1 MSSFV
6 PDGFDNRKDEKPFL
20 NPQGSEAGN
29 LSPEER
35 ALWQRLTG
43 TPTDMSPEFKKWLE
57 SFILVNVVPQIP
69 ALQLQGFARSS
80 ISCRL
85 GRTSN
90 QSGWTGGSRD
100 NITWTSA
107 EWDPSELW
115 DGSTKVVVKHPG
127 KYLVWTSLEFSAQDG
142 QLEIWKNN
150 STREAI
156 APTQNHPN
164 LTTVLDMSVG
174 DYVQIKV
181 VPDGSST
188 VVNYEANHTPQVV
201 VARLSG

>member
-1 MSSFV
+1 MSQFL
-6 PDGFDNRKDEKPFL
+6 PEDTKNEKPFL
-20 NPQGSEAGN
+20 GPQGSEAGN

-43 TPTDMSPEFKKWLE
+43 SPQDIAPEFKKWLE
-57 SFILVNVVPQIP
+57 QQVLVNIVPQIP
-69 ALQLQGFARSS
+69 APQLQGFARSS

-85 GRTSN
+85 RRTSD
-90 QSGWTGGSRD
+90 QTGWTGGVRD
-100 NITWTSA
+100 NMVWTSA

-115 DGSTKVVVKHPG
+115 DGSTKIIAKSPG
-127 KYLVWTSLEFSAQDG
+127 KYLVWTSVEFETQNG
-142 QLEIWKNN
+142 QLEIWKND

-156 APTQNHPN
+156 APTQAHPN
-164 LTTVLDMSVG
+164 LTTVLDLRV
-174 DYVQIKV
+174 DDFVQVKV

>member
-1 MSSFV
+1 MSSFI
-6 PDGFDNRKDEKPFL
+6 PDGFDKKDEKPFL

-43 TPTDMSPEFKKWLE
+43 TPSDVAPEFKKWLE
-57 SFILVNVVPQIP
+57 NFILVNVVPQIP
-69 ALQLQGFARSS
+69 APQLQGFARAS

-85 GRTSN
+85 RRTSS
-90 QSGWTGGSRD
+90 QGGWVGGVRG

-115 DGSTKVVVKHPG
+115 DGATKVVVKHAG
-127 KYLVWTSLEFSAQDG
+127 KYLVWTSVEFSSQNG

-156 APTQNHPN
+156 APSQGHPN
-164 LTTVLDMSVG
+164 LMTVLDMNTD
-174 DYVQIKV
+174 DYVQVKV
-181 VPDGSST
+181 VPDGSTT
-188 VVNYEANHTPQVV
+188 VVNSEANHTPQIV